1 MTPGKLSALVLVYL
15 VGLIV
20 VYRQQRYLLRYLWGS
35 FGLVAIIVIAGRIWG
50 WYQPM
55 GVIEAKVLTY
65 IGTWFNFKLESLES
79 ASLLVPTPEGWSVL
93 QIGIECSTFIESA
106 VFTGLL
112 LFYPRIPLQ
121 SRLLR
126 LVAGLVAIFIIN
138 LGRLGFI
145 IGIVTTLGGPA
156 VPWAHAIVGR
166 LLFFIGIVAVFWWIF
181 TIPTLQTVRADLE
194 IRSTGAVR
202 Q

>member
-1 MTPGKLSALVLVYL
+1 MTPGTLSVLVLVYL
-15 VGLIV
+15 VGLII

-65 IGTWFNFKLESLES
+65 IGTWFNFNLESLES

-93 QIGIECSTFIESA
+93 NIGLECSTFIESS

-112 LFYPRIPLQ
+112 LFYPRIPLLN
-121 SRLLR
+121 RLLR
-126 LVAGLVAIFIIN
+126 LVTGLVAIFIIN
-138 LGRLGFI
+138 LIRLGFI
-145 IGIVTTLGGPA
+145 IGIVATLGGPA

-181 TIPTLQTVRADLE
+181 TLPTLQTVRGDIG
-194 IRSTGAVR
+194 IRSTGTVR

>member
-1 MTPGKLSALVLVYL
+1 MTPGTLSVLVLVYL
-15 VGLIV
+15 VGLII
-20 VYRQQRYLLRYLWGS
+20 VYRQQRYLLRYLWAS
-35 FGLVAIIVIAGRIWG
+35 FGFVAIVVIAGGIWG

-55 GVIEAKVLTY
+55 GAIEAKVLTY
-65 IGTWFNFKLESLES
+65 IGSWFNFNIESLES

-106 VFTGLL
+106 VFAGLL
-112 LFYPRIPLQ
+112 LFYPRIPLLN
-121 SRLLR
+121 RLLR

-138 LGRLGFI
+138 LIRLGFI
-145 IGIVTTLGGPA
+145 IGIVATLGGPA

-181 TIPTLQTVRADLE
+181 TLPTLQTVRGDVR
-194 IRSTGAVR
+194 IRSNGAIR